1 MRSIPE
7 LLEAMRQERERIE
20 TERRK
25 LTAQAKA
32 FDKAIL
38 NLSAYKGFSVVH
50 LKSE

>member
-1 MRSIPE
+1 MKSIPE

-25 LTAQAKA
+25 LTAQVKNL
-32 FDKAIL
+32 DKAIL
-38 NLSAYKGFSVVH
+38 NLSEYRGISTV